1 MFIQPSLTQ
10 NQVDVILPV
19 GQYISI
25 GNTGNES
32 TTVLLQ
38 SVATSAQPWNYSTI
52 GTLFNTART
61 FGPYTEDRTIRI
73 DNRNATVEYSI
84 GTQPQLR
91 NFPIFVIENKGPIG
105 LVEPAGTFVT
115 LTYNN
120 NAGKVRLNS
129 AGAHGLT
136 AAVAVNENVYV
147 TWSGGTGVTGLY
159 PVTALDT
166 DTTGT
171 AVTIDLAY
179 KSSTVT
185 ISIAAPGVV
194 TWTDHGLSVNDTIR
208 FTTTGALPTGLAIN
222 TTYYVKTVLSPNRFT
237 VSASAG
243 GAAITTSGTQSGVQ
257 TALVW
262 YGTAV
267 VAVANTAVTLASVT
281 VPGWSVGTGG
291 QIEINAL
298 FSLTNSANAK
308 NLGMT
313 FGGSAVFTLASA
325 NVASVSVQKEIVNR
339 GGSQIVSSAVGATGH
354 GASTGTVLTLSVNT
368 NVDQTFA
375 ITAQPV
381 TANELVQ
388 LEYYSLQAIF

>member
-1 MFIQPSLTQ
+1 MFIQPSTTT
-10 NQVDVILPV
+10 NDVDLPIPA
-19 GQYISI
+19 GQSISI
-25 GNTGNES
+25 GNTGNEPTIVQLEAAYPGQAWIY
-32 TTVLLQ
+32 TTL
-38 SVATSAQPWNYSTI
+38 A
-52 GTLFNTART
+52 TLFNRAQT
-61 FGPYTEDRTIRI
+61 FGPYGQDRVIRI
-73 DNRNATVEYSI
+73 QNRNAQVEYDI
-84 GTQPQLR
+84 GTQPNLR
-91 NFPIFVIENKGPIG
+91 SFPALVLENKGPIG

-136 AAVAVNENVYV
+136 AAVAVGENVYV
-147 TWSGGTGVTGLY
+147 TWTGGTGVTGLS

-171 AVTIDLAY
+171 AVTIDQTY

-194 TWTDHGLSVNDTIR
+194 TWAAHGLSINDTVR

-222 TTYYVKTVLSPNRFT
+222 TTYYVKTVLSANTFT
-237 VSASAG
+237 VSTSAG
-243 GAAITTSGTQSGVQ
+243 GAAVTTSGTQSGVQ

-291 QIEINAL
+291 EIEIDAL
-298 FSLTNSANAK
+298 FSMTNSANAK
-308 NLGMT
+308 NLNMT
-313 FGGSAVFTLASA
+313 FGGSAIFTLAAA
-325 NVASVSVQKEIVNR
+325 NVASVSVQKNIVNR
-339 GGSQIVSSAVGATGH
+339 GGSQIVSNAVGATGH
-354 GASTGTVLTLSVNT
+354 GASTGAVVTLSVNT

-375 ITAQPV
+375 ITAQPA

-388 LEYYSLQAIF
+388 LEYYNMHILF